1 MRALIVTIALMVG
14 SLGLV
19 ASTPTTAAA
28 QPRGWGWYSYDYGRP
43 YYGRGGTRWRG
54 GSYWRGRSYYRPRY
68 NYYGPRYYGGYY
80 YGRPYYGYGS
90 YYSSPGYYYWP

>member
-1 MRALIVTIALMVG
+1 MRTLILTIALMVG

-19 ASTPTTAAA
+19 ASTPTKAAA

-68 NYYGPRYYGGYY
+68 NYGPRYYGGYN
-80 YGRPYYGYGS
+80 YGRPYYGPGS
-90 YYSSPGYYYWP
+90 YYSSPGYYYGP

>member
-19 ASTPTTAAA
+19 ASTPTNAAA

-68 NYYGPRYYGGYY
+68 YYGPRYYGGYY
-80 YGRPYYGYGS
+80 YGRPYYGPGS